1 MTIDEIVKGVM
12 NMTPNDCAI
21 MIAEKNEK
29 INKLERTVETLR
41 KKCNRYEKQLTKLY
55 LNGDF
60 K

>member
-1 MTIDEIVKGVM
+1 MTIDVIKEDIM

-29 INKLERTVETLR
+29 IDKLEKKIATLR
-41 KKCNRYEKQLTKLY
+41 KKCNRYEKKLSSIY
-55 LNGDF
+55 LNGEF